1 MENFYSRTE
10 PLLGMDGV
18 EKLKH
23 CRVAVFGLGGVGSYA
38 AESIVRAGV
47 GSLILVDGDVIAES
61 NLNRQ
66 LYALKSTIGQDKVT
80 AAKNRCL
87 DINPACGVLA
97 LKKVIT
103 PENLPELPLN
113 TCDYVVDAIDDVRA
127 KLALIVKCKELNVP
141 IISSMG
147 TGNKLHPERL
157 KIADIYETSVC
168 PLARVMRHD
177 LRKLGIEKLKV
188 VYSDEEP
195 AVSCFPPASVSFV
208 PSAAGLMIGGEVI
221 RSLALNL

>member
-1 MENFYSRTE
+1 MEDFYSRTT
-10 PLLGMDGV
+10 PLLGADGV

-23 CRVAVFGLGGVGSYA
+23 SRVAIFGLGGVGSYA
-38 AESIVRAGV
+38 AESIARAGV
-47 GSLILVDGDVIAES
+47 GSLILIDGDVISES

-66 LYALKSTIGQDKVT
+66 LYALKSTIGQDKVE
-80 AAKNRCL
+80 AAKKRCL
-87 DINPACGVLA
+87 DINPNCGILA

-103 PENLPELPLN
+103 PDNIAELPLSS
-113 TCDYVVDAIDDVRA
+113 CDYVVDAIDDVRA
-127 KLALIVKCKELNVP
+127 KRALIVKCKELNVP

-147 TGNKLHPERL
+147 TGNKLYPQRL

-177 LRKLGIEKLKV
+177 LRRLGIEKLKV

-208 PSAAGLMIGGEVI
+208 PGAAGLMIGGEVI
-221 RSLALNL
+221 RSLSLQL